1 MIPSSVVRRQS
12 SEWRWAAL
20 LVLLSAGCVNPQAP
34 VISGADRAEIAGA
47 SAYLNG
53 LTRFE
58 ARFVQ
63 SGAFG
68 GGSGLVW
75 LDRPGHLRV
84 DYAGAGSRVMVIS
97 GGRVTMLDRAS
108 GAITTQPL
116 SRTPLGILL
125 APQISL
131 SGPVTVT
138 GVQHFPGAV
147 QMTLVKTGEASQGS
161 LTLTLGEAPWRL
173 EAVTVTDPYARQLT
187 LTLGDL
193 DTRAALSP
201 GLFAPPGV

>member
-1 MIPSSVVRRQS
+1 MSRSLVARRPSSA
-12 SEWRWAAL
+12 WRWGAL
-20 LVLLSAGCVNPQAP
+20 LVGLCAGCVHPQGA
-34 VISGADRAEIAGA
+34 VISGADRAEIAAA

-58 ARFVQ
+58 TRFEQ

-97 GGRVTMLDRAS
+97 GGRVTVLDRGT

-116 SRTPLGILL
+116 ARTPLGILL
-125 APQISL
+125 APDISL

-147 QMTLVKTGEASQGS
+147 QITVVKTGQATQGS

-193 DTRAALSP
+193 DTQAGIAP
-201 GLFAPPGV
+201 GLFQPPGV